1 MHRGSGPDIAT
12 IILAAIR
19 TRQVFFG
26 QRIGYGVWN
35 PVLINM
41 ARKDSISTNEE
52 ISIRQIRYIGNV
64 ACRYAQ

>member
-1 MHRGSGPDIAT
+1 M
-12 IILAAIR
+12 
-19 TRQVFFG
+19 
-26 QRIGYGVWN
+26 WN

-52 ISIRQIRYIGNV
+52 ISIRQICDIGNV